1 MVILGFIVKK
11 SLVVLLIVLIA
22 LSGLLFF
29 LKDNLDEIVR
39 EIIVTSVSD
48 ATDTNVSLAQ
58 VKLNLKEGVGVLNN
72 YQQGNPEGFQT
83 KYAFRFDQAELEID
97 VGTILDDVVIIE
109 RVFINHA
116 DIVYEFN
123 DGKTNFVELKKNIDK
138 NTKKKNSDQKN
149 KPVED
154 QEKSVSQ
161 SKTQQSKKIIIRSFE
176 MINTEVEA
184 AMPFASSQT
193 LSVQLPNIKLSNI
206 GAKENGLLADEL
218 MKVFLDALEKDLKR
232 AVNFKNLV
240 NDLEKD
246 LKKQIDREAEKAI
259 KKIESELGEIENI
272 KELKKLKDLF

>member
-1 MVILGFIVKK
+1 MKKLLVI
-11 SLVVLLIVLIA
+11 LLIVLIA
-22 LSGLLFF
+22 ISGLLFF

-48 ATDTNVSLAQ
+48 ATQTNVSLAQ

-83 KYAFRFDQAELEID
+83 KYAFRFDQAELDID

-149 KPVED
+149 KLVKD
-154 QEKSVSQ
+154 QEKTSSQ

-218 MKVFLDALEKDLKR
+218 MKVFLDAMEKDLKR

>member
-1 MVILGFIVKK
+1 MKKLLVI
-11 SLVVLLIVLIA
+11 LLIVLIA
-22 LSGLLFF
+22 ISGLLFF

-48 ATDTNVSLAQ
+48 ATQTNVSLAQ

-83 KYAFRFDQAELEID
+83 KYAFRFDQAELDID

-149 KPVED
+149 NPVVD
-154 QEKSVSQ
+154 QEKISGQ

-218 MKVFLDALEKDLKR
+218 MKVFLDAMEKDLKR

>member
-1 MVILGFIVKK
+1 MKK
-11 SLVVLLIVLIA
+11 LLVVLLIVLIVI
-22 LSGLLFF
+22 SGLFVF

-39 EIIVTSVSD
+39 EIIVTSISE
-48 ATDTNVSLAQ
+48 ATQTNVSLAQ

-72 YQQGNPEGFQT
+72 YQQGNPVGFQT
-83 KYAFRFDQAELEID
+83 KYAFRFDQAELDID
-97 VGTILDDVVIIE
+97 VGSILDDVVIIE

-116 DIVYEFN
+116 NILYEFN

-138 NTKKKNSDQKN
+138 NLKKKNSDKEN
-149 KPVED
+149 KPIGEQD
-154 QEKSVSQ
+154 KISSQ

-193 LSVQLPNIKLSNI
+193 LSVQLPNIKLNNI

-218 MKVFLDALEKDLKR
+218 MRVFVDSMEKDLKR
-232 AVNFKNLV
+232 AINFKNLV
-240 NDLEKD
+240 HDLEKD
-246 LKKQIDREAEKAI
+246 LKEQIDQEAEKAI
-259 KKIESELGEIENI
+259 KKIESELDDIENI

>member
-1 MVILGFIVKK
+1 MKKLLVI
-11 SLVVLLIVLIA
+11 LLIVLIA
-22 LSGLLFF
+22 ISGLLFF

-48 ATDTNVSLAQ
+48 ATQTNVSLAQ
-58 VKLNLKEGVGVLNN
+58 VKINLKEGVGVLNN

-83 KYAFRFDQAELEID
+83 KYAFRFDQAELDID

-138 NTKKKNSDQKN
+138 NTNKENSGQKNNSVVDQKKNS
-149 KPVED
+149 
-154 QEKSVSQ
+154 SQ

-218 MKVFLDALEKDLKR
+218 MKVFLDAMEKDLKR

>member
-1 MVILGFIVKK
+1 VKK
-11 SLVVLLIVLIA
+11 LLVILLIVLIA
-22 LSGLLFF
+22 VSGLLFF

-48 ATDTNVSLAQ
+48 ATQTNVSLAQ

-83 KYAFRFDQAELEID
+83 KYAFRFDQAELDID

-123 DGKTNFVELKKNIDK
+123 DGKTNFVELKNNIDK

-149 KPVED
+149 KSVKD
-154 QEKSVSQ
+154 QEKTSSQ
-161 SKTQQSKKIIIRSFE
+161 SKTQQNKKIIIRSFE

-218 MKVFLDALEKDLKR
+218 LIVFLDAMEKDLKR

>member
-1 MVILGFIVKK
+1 MKKLLVI
-11 SLVVLLIVLIA
+11 LLIVLIA
-22 LSGLLFF
+22 VSGLLFF

-48 ATDTNVSLAQ
+48 ATQTNVSLAQ

-83 KYAFRFDQAELEID
+83 KYAFRFDQAELDID

-138 NTKKKNSDQKN
+138 NTKKKSSDQKN
-149 KPVED
+149 NPVEV
-154 QEKSVSQ
+154 QEKTASQ
-161 SKTQQSKKIIIRSFE
+161 SKAQQSKKIIIRSFE

-184 AMPFASSQT
+184 VMPFASSQT

-218 MKVFLDALEKDLKR
+218 MKVFLDAMEKDLKR

-246 LKKQIDREAEKAI
+246 LKKQIDREADKAI

>member
-1 MVILGFIVKK
+1 VKK
-11 SLVVLLIVLIA
+11 LLVILLIVSIA
-22 LSGLLFF
+22 ISGLLFF

-48 ATDTNVSLAQ
+48 ATQTNVSLAQ
-58 VKLNLKEGVGVLNN
+58 VKLNLKEGVGALNN

-83 KYAFRFDQAELEID
+83 KYAFRFDQAELDID
-97 VGTILDDVVIIE
+97 VSTILDDVVIIE

-138 NTKKKNSDQKN
+138 NTKKKNSASKN
-149 KPVED
+149 KPLGD
-154 QEKSVSQ
+154 QEKTSSQ

-193 LSVQLPNIKLSNI
+193 LSAQLPNIKLSNI

-218 MKVFLDALEKDLKR
+218 MKVFLDAMEKDLKR

-246 LKKQIDREAEKAI
+246 LKKQIDREAEKSI

>member
-1 MVILGFIVKK
+1 VKK
-11 SLVVLLIVLIA
+11 LLVILLIVLIA

-48 ATDTNVSLAQ
+48 ATQTNVSLAQ

-83 KYAFRFDQAELEID
+83 KYAFRFDQAELDID

-123 DGKTNFVELKKNIDK
+123 DGKTNFVELKNNIDK

-149 KPVED
+149 KSVKD
-154 QEKSVSQ
+154 QEKTSSQ
-161 SKTQQSKKIIIRSFE
+161 SKTQQNKKIIIRSFE

-218 MKVFLDALEKDLKR
+218 LIVFLDAMEKDLKR

>member
-1 MVILGFIVKK
+1 VKK
-11 SLVVLLIVLIA
+11 LLVILLIVLIA
-22 LSGLLFF
+22 ISGLLFF

-48 ATDTNVSLAQ
+48 ATQTNVSLAQ

-83 KYAFRFDQAELEID
+83 KYAFRFDQAELDID

-123 DGKTNFVELKKNIDK
+123 DGKTNFVELKNNIDK

-149 KPVED
+149 KPVKD
-154 QEKSVSQ
+154 QEKTSIQ

-176 MINTEVEA
+176 MINTKVEA

-193 LSVQLPNIKLSNI
+193 LSVQLPNIKLTNI
-206 GAKENGLLADEL
+206 GVKENGLLADEL
-218 MKVFLDALEKDLKR
+218 MKIFLDAMEKDLKR

>member
-1 MVILGFIVKK
+1 VKK
-11 SLVVLLIVLIA
+11 LLVILLIVLIA
-22 LSGLLFF
+22 ISGLLFF

-48 ATDTNVSLAQ
+48 ATQTNVSLAQ

-83 KYAFRFDQAELEID
+83 KYAFRFDQAELDID

-116 DIVYEFN
+116 NIVYEFN

-149 KPVED
+149 NPLVD
-154 QEKSVSQ
+154 QEKTSSK

-218 MKVFLDALEKDLKR
+218 MKVFLDAMEKDLKR

-272 KELKKLKDLF
+272 EELKKLKDLF

>member
-1 MVILGFIVKK
+1 MKKLLVI
-11 SLVVLLIVLIA
+11 LLIVLIA
-22 LSGLLFF
+22 ISGLLFF

-39 EIIVTSVSD
+39 EIIVASVSD
-48 ATDTNVSLAQ
+48 ATQTNVSLAQ

-83 KYAFRFDQAELEID
+83 KYAFRFDQAELDID

-154 QEKSVSQ
+154 QEKTSSQ

-218 MKVFLDALEKDLKR
+218 LMVFLDAMEKDLKR

>member
-1 MVILGFIVKK
+1 MKKLLVI
-11 SLVVLLIVLIA
+11 LLIVLVAI
-22 LSGLLFF
+22 SGLLFF

-48 ATDTNVSLAQ
+48 ATQTNVSLAQ
-58 VKLNLKEGVGVLNN
+58 VKLNLKEGIGVLNN
-72 YQQGNPEGFQT
+72 YQQANPEGFQT
-83 KYAFRFDQAELEID
+83 KYAFRFDQAELDID
-97 VGTILDDVVIIE
+97 ISTILDEVVIIE

-123 DGKTNFVELKKNIDK
+123 DEKTNFVELKKNIDK
-138 NTKKKNSDQKN
+138 NAKKKNNDQIN
-149 KPVED
+149 ESVD
-154 QEKSVSQ
+154 EKKKTSKQ
-161 SKTQQSKKIIIRSFE
+161 SRTKQSKKIIIRSFE

-206 GAKENGLLADEL
+206 GAKENGLLADDL
-218 MKVFLDALEKDLKR
+218 MKVFLDAMEKDLKR
-232 AVNFKNLV
+232 AINFNNLV
-240 NDLEKD
+240 HDLEKD

>member
-1 MVILGFIVKK
+1 VKK
-11 SLVVLLIVLIA
+11 LSVILLIVLIA
-22 LSGLLFF
+22 ISGLLFF

-48 ATDTNVSLAQ
+48 ATQTNVSLAQ

-72 YQQGNPEGFQT
+72 YQQGNPKGFQT
-83 KYAFRFDQAELEID
+83 KYAFRFDQAELDID
-97 VGTILDDVVIIE
+97 VGSILDDVVIIE

-123 DGKTNFVELKKNIDK
+123 DEKTNFVELKKNIDK
-138 NTKKKNSDQKN
+138 NTKKKNSGQKN

-154 QEKSVSQ
+154 KEKTSSQ

-218 MKVFLDALEKDLKR
+218 MKVFLDAMEKDLKR

-259 KKIESELGEIENI
+259 KKIESELGEIENM
-272 KELKKLKDLF
+272 KELKNLKDLF

>member
-1 MVILGFIVKK
+1 
-11 SLVVLLIVLIA
+11 
-22 LSGLLFF
+22 
-29 LKDNLDEIVR
+29 
-39 EIIVTSVSD
+39 VTSVSD
-48 ATDTNVSLAQ
+48 ATQTNVSLAQ

-83 KYAFRFDQAELEID
+83 KYAFRFDQAELDID

-149 KPVED
+149 NPVVD
-154 QEKSVSQ
+154 QEKTSSSQ

-176 MINTEVEA
+176 MINTKVEA

-218 MKVFLDALEKDLKR
+218 MKIFLDAMEKDLKR

-246 LKKQIDREAEKAI
+246 LKKQIDQETEKAI

>member
-1 MVILGFIVKK
+1 MKK
-11 SLVVLLIVLIA
+11 LLVVLLIVLIA
-22 LSGLLFF
+22 ISGLLFF

-48 ATDTNVSLAQ
+48 ATQTNVSLAQ
-58 VKLNLKEGVGVLNN
+58 VKLNLKEGIGVLNN

-83 KYAFRFDQAELEID
+83 KYAFRFDQAELDID

-154 QEKSVSQ
+154 QEKTSSQ

-218 MKVFLDALEKDLKR
+218 MKVFIDAMEKDLKR

>member
-1 MVILGFIVKK
+1 MKK
-11 SLVVLLIVLIA
+11 LLVVLLIVLIVI
-22 LSGLLFF
+22 SGLFVF

-39 EIIVTSVSD
+39 EIIVTSISE
-48 ATDTNVSLAQ
+48 ATQTNVSLAQ

-83 KYAFRFDQAELEID
+83 KYAFRFDQAELDID
-97 VGTILDDVVIIE
+97 VGSILDDVVIIE

-116 DIVYEFN
+116 NILYEFN
-123 DGKTNFVELKKNIDK
+123 DGKTNFVELKKNLDK
-138 NTKKKNSDQKN
+138 NLKKKNSDNEN
-149 KPVED
+149 KPIGEQD
-154 QEKSVSQ
+154 KISSQ

-193 LSVQLPNIKLSNI
+193 LSVQLPNIKLNNI

-218 MKVFLDALEKDLKR
+218 MRVFVDSMEKDLKR
-232 AVNFKNLV
+232 AINFKNLV
-240 NDLEKD
+240 HDLEKD
-246 LKKQIDREAEKAI
+246 LKEQIDQEAEKAI
-259 KKIESELGEIENI
+259 KKIESELGDIENI

>member
-1 MVILGFIVKK
+1 MKK
-11 SLVVLLIVLIA
+11 SFVILLIVLIA

-48 ATDTNVSLAQ
+48 ATETNVSLAQ

-83 KYAFRFDQAELEID
+83 KYAFRFDQAELDID

-149 KPVED
+149 NSVVD
-154 QEKSVSQ
+154 QEKTSSQ

-218 MKVFLDALEKDLKR
+218 MKVILDAMEKDLKR

-246 LKKQIDREAEKAI
+246 LKKQIDQKAEKVI

>member
-1 MVILGFIVKK
+1 MILGFIVKK
-11 SLVVLLIVLIA
+11 LLVIFLIGLIA
-22 LSGLLFF
+22 IAGLLFF

-48 ATDTNVSLAQ
+48 ATQTNVSLAQ

-83 KYAFRFDQAELEID
+83 KYAFRFDQAELDID

-123 DGKTNFVELKKNIDK
+123 DGKTNFVELKNNIDK

-149 KPVED
+149 NPVVD
-154 QEKSVSQ
+154 QEKTSSQ

-193 LSVQLPNIKLSNI
+193 LSVQLPNIKLTNI

-218 MKVFLDALEKDLKR
+218 MKVFLDTMEKDLKR
-232 AVNFKNLV
+232 SINFNNLV
-240 NDLEKD
+240 HDLEKD
-246 LKKQIDREAEKAI
+246 LKKQIDREADKAI

>member
-1 MVILGFIVKK
+1 VKK
-11 SLVVLLIVLIA
+11 LLVILLIVLIA
-22 LSGLLFF
+22 ISGLLFF

-39 EIIVTSVSD
+39 EIIVASVSD
-48 ATDTNVSLAQ
+48 ATQTNVSLAQ

-72 YQQGNPEGFQT
+72 FQQGNPEGFQT
-83 KYAFRFDQAELEID
+83 KYAFRFDQAELDID

-123 DGKTNFVELKKNIDK
+123 DGKTNFVELKKDIDK

-149 KPVED
+149 KPVVD
-154 QEKSVSQ
+154 QEKTS
-161 SKTQQSKKIIIRSFE
+161 SKSKKQQSKKIIIRSFE

-206 GAKENGLLADEL
+206 GAKENGLLANEL
-218 MKVFLDALEKDLKR
+218 MKVFLDAMEKDLKR

>member
-1 MVILGFIVKK
+1 MKKLLVI
-11 SLVVLLIVLIA
+11 LLIVLIA
-22 LSGLLFF
+22 ISGLLFF

-48 ATDTNVSLAQ
+48 ATQTNVSLAQ
-58 VKLNLKEGVGVLNN
+58 VKLNLKEGVGILNN

-83 KYAFRFDQAELEID
+83 KYAFRFDQAELDID

-149 KPVED
+149 KPVVD
-154 QEKSVSQ
+154 QEKTSSQ

-218 MKVFLDALEKDLKR
+218 MKVFLDAMEKDLKR

>member
-1 MVILGFIVKK
+1 MKKLLVI
-11 SLVVLLIVLIA
+11 LLIVLIA

-48 ATDTNVSLAQ
+48 ATETNVSLAQ

-83 KYAFRFDQAELEID
+83 KYAFRFDQAELDID

-149 KPVED
+149 NSVVD
-154 QEKSVSQ
+154 QEKTSSQ
-161 SKTQQSKKIIIRSFE
+161 SKTQQSKKIIIHSFE

-218 MKVFLDALEKDLKR
+218 MKVILDAMEKDLKR

-246 LKKQIDREAEKAI
+246 LKKQIDQKAEKVI
-259 KKIESELGEIENI
+259 KKIESELDEIENI

>member
-1 MVILGFIVKK
+1 MKKLLVI
-11 SLVVLLIVLIA
+11 LLIVLIA
-22 LSGLLFF
+22 ISGLLFF

-48 ATDTNVSLAQ
+48 ATQTNVSLAQ

-83 KYAFRFDQAELEID
+83 KYAFRFDQAELDID

-149 KPVED
+149 NPVVD
-154 QEKSVSQ
+154 QEKTSSSQ

-218 MKVFLDALEKDLKR
+218 MKVFIDAMEKDLKR